1 MGLSINK
8 HTNKQTVFL
17 QDPEDTVHSYEA
29 RGKSG
34 PAGEEGSQYEEGM
47 KALSEMER
55 TQQVEAIQ
63 SYNQMK
69 GSLMDYLRDFAASG
83 RVVRQEDIT
92 QFFEAMQVGLAIN

>member
-1 MGLSINK
+1 
-8 HTNKQTVFL
+8 
-17 QDPEDTVHSYEA
+17 
-29 RGKSG
+29 
-34 PAGEEGSQYEEGM
+34 M

-92 QFFEAMQVGLAIN
+92 QFFEAMQVGLAMN